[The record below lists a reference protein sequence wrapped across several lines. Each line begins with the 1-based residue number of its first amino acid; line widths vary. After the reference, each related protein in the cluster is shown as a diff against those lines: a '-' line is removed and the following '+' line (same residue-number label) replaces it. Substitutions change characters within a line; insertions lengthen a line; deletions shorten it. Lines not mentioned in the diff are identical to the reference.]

1 MTLLEREKKEEW
13 KTGKEGTMEG
23 GKEERE
29 RKGGKKVGTRS
40 CGGQCDS
47 LAYI

>member
-1 MTLLEREKKEEW
+1 MQDREA
-13 KTGKEGTMEG
+13 GDHG
-23 GKEERE
+23 GRKRGDREERREE
-29 RKGGKKVGTRS
+29 RGPRS

>member
-1 MTLLEREKKEEW
+1 MTLLEGEKKEEW

-23 GKEERE
+23 GEEERE
-29 RKGGKKVGTRS
+29 RKREERGTRS